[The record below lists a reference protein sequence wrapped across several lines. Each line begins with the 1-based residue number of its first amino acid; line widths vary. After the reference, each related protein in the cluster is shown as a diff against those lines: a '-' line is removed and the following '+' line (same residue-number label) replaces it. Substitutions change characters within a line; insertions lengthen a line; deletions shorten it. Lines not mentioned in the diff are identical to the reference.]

1 VNPVV
6 GSLIVALLLKVS
18 LLLGTGW
25 RNWGDQLGTWLIKA
39 SILIGNILNGSVLV
53 GNILNGAILIGD
65 ILVGDILVGNQQF

>member
-39 SILIGNILNGSVLV
+39 SILIGH
-53 GNILNGAILIGD
+53 ILNGAILIEKFSLAIGD
-65 ILVGDILVGNQQF
+65 SSVCFSLGNVPGD